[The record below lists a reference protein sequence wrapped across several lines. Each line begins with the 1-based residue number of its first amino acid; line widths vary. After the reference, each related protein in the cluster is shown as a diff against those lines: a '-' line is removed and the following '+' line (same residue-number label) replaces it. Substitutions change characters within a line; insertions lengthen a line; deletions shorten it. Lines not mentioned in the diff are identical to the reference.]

1 VLGKLSVEISEG
13 RGLRPSVDPY
23 VVCQFQWAEFI
34 SEGPRSPTLERGGG
48 FPKPGGIAIQR
59 THSDRGGTPQAI
71 PMRSRQSS
79 HSGRDASS
87 DFQET
92 TDPKWQHKTTLY
104 VFTKLVSCKEERY

>member
-13 RGLRPSVDPY
+13 RGLRSSVDPY

-34 SEGPRSPTLERGGG
+34 SEGPIGSTAGRSGGAAKQGGISIQRTNSERGG
-48 FPKPGGIAIQR
+48 I
-59 THSDRGGTPQAI
+59 PQSI

-79 HSGRDASS
+79 HSGRDAAS

-92 TDPKWQHKTTLY
+92 TDPKWQHKATLY
-104 VFTKLVSCKEERY
+104 VSRSEFYTFE